1 MQHTHLCEASLTSV
15 TTAELNAIVAGLGS
29 RSSTPIPGL
38 ASMNGQSSGPAAPL
52 LRTASVDSPVTH
64 TRSASAGG
72 AMMGGGFSGG
82 TMNLTSA
89 EARSVALNRAVS
101 ANAAEF
107 VAALQ
112 GSTASSGSVVDLAA
126 SLQGMSMS
134 DVQAA
139 TAAMEDHELLQQQLQ
154 QEQQQQQQQ
163 QLRLQQQRQQQHQ
176 HQQRAQIAAQA
187 QAAQVVQLQ
196 ALAYNQALQQQQ
208 QQQLYSGVDSGYRG
222 QVKFNVPG
230 LTSQQPQ
237 AAALQ
242 PGLHAGATAPNMYAA
257 AAAMYMAGNPYYAN
271 LNSAAVYAP
280 QYGIGGYPVNPA
292 VLAPMM
298 AGFPPPVAFD
308 AATAAAVAA
317 SMGVR
322 AGVVGAPAQP
332 AVDMQHLYK
341 FAGQAGSGL
350 SPQMHDPI
358 YLQQYMQRAAD
369 EARGLND
376 PGLFRA
382 YNVGVG
388 HVDLMELQK
397 SQLGAM
403 LGYTGEQ
410 KSQYPRT
417 GSLGVP
423 IASNKSGSV
432 SPAYYG
438 SPPGVGMAMP
448 YNNSPLTSPVLPG
461 SPVGPG
467 SHSMR
472 RDDHS
477 LRLSTGTGRSSAAA
491 AVVAGTSY
499 SGWQTQRSSET
510 TEEIR
515 GSTLLEEYKNS
526 KTRRFELSD
535 ITGHVVEFSADQ
547 HGSRFIQQK
556 LETASL
562 DEKGMVFQ
570 EVLPRALTLMT
581 DVFGNY
587 VIQKF
592 FEHGTSQ
599 QRSDL
604 ANQLVG
610 HVLVLSLQMYGCRV
624 IQKAL
629 EVVDAD
635 QQTQLVSELD
645 GHVMRCVRDQNGNHV
660 IQKCIECIPPDRI
673 QFIISAFYNQVV
685 VLSTHPY
692 GCRVIQV
699 CDPLLE
705 SKILLH
711 CILHFQHLFCLP
723 NNN

>member
-1 MQHTHLCEASLTSV
+1 L
-15 TTAELNAIVAGLGS
+15 AEEETI
-29 RSSTPIPGL
+29 TCW
-38 ASMNGQSSGPAAPL
+38 L
-52 LRTASVDSPVTH
+52 L
-64 TRSASAGG
+64 
-72 AMMGGGFSGG
+72 F
-82 TMNLTSA
+82 
-89 EARSVALNRAVS
+89 
-101 ANAAEF
+101 
-107 VAALQ
+107 
-112 GSTASSGSVVDLAA
+112 
-126 SLQGMSMS
+126 
-134 DVQAA
+134 
-139 TAAMEDHELLQQQLQ
+139 LLL
-154 QEQQQQQQQ
+154 
-163 QLRLQQQRQQQHQ
+163 L
-176 HQQRAQIAAQA
+176 
-187 QAAQVVQLQ
+187 QVVQLQ

-535 ITGHVVEFSADQ
+535 ITGHVVEF
-547 HGSRFIQQK
+547 R
-556 LETASL
+556 
-562 DEKGMVFQ
+562 
-570 EVLPRALTLMT
+570 
-581 DVFGNY
+581 Y
-587 VIQKF
+587 
-592 FEHGTSQ
+592 
-599 QRSDL
+599 
-604 ANQLVG
+604 
-610 HVLVLSLQMYGCRV
+610 VLSLC
-624 IQKAL
+624 
-629 EVVDAD
+629 
-635 QQTQLVSELD
+635 VS
-645 GHVMRCVRDQNGNHV
+645 
-660 IQKCIECIPPDRI
+660 P
-673 QFIISAFYNQVV
+673 
-685 VLSTHPY
+685 
-692 GCRVIQV
+692 
-699 CDPLLE
+699 
-705 SKILLH
+705 
-711 CILHFQHLFCLP
+711 
-723 NNN
+723 